1 MLCLYS
7 ITMKFIILGLLII
20 CLWYF
25 FFYKPPTEID
35 NIITSL
41 NNDFQSIQEGFIS
54 SAAIPDTD
62 DIKTFYNRATDLSNN
77 LAMAEKKIE
86 EMNEHMNQ
94 KQFEIAAG
102 EASKILEANRN
113 RVDIANLSE
122 TVQQSYI
129 ANTNALNKL
138 MDEYKTY
145 VGNNIEKLKE
155 LAEKSIRVYL
165 VNNNY
170 VNGIQPVRDGLGEI
184 HNKIRLFL
192 EKNGI
197 IIDPLPKELLS
208 KKNK

>member
-1 MLCLYS
+1 MMCLYS

-25 FFYKPPTEID
+25 FFYKPPSEID

-41 NNDFQSIQEGFIS
+41 NNDFESIHEGFIS

-102 EASKILEANRN
+102 DASKILEANRN
-113 RVDIANLSE
+113 RVDIANLTE

-145 VGNNIEKLKE
+145 VGNNVEKLKE
-155 LAEKSIRVYL
+155 LAEKSIPKYL
-165 VNNNY
+165 VNNSY
-170 VNGIQPVRDGLGEI
+170 VKGIQPVRDGLGEI

-197 IIDPLPKELLS
+197 IIQPLSTDLLFI
-208 KKNK
+208 KKI